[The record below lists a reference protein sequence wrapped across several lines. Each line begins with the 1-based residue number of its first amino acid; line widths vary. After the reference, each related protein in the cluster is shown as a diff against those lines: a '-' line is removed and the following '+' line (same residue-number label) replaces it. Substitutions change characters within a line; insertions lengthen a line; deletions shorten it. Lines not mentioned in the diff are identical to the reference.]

1 MQAAFQPITF
11 RTLFEPICRLYFR
24 LIQDCSGAIINGVRN
39 FHADD
44 TASDGMI
51 ELLFEQVFRPKKEEL
66 LFEQM
71 FRPKKEELLFEQVFR
86 PKKEELL
93 FEQVRVCIEMMDF
106 AMMDFCAKSDGLC
119 ITNDELQSSMR
130 MGMEG

>member
-66 LFEQM
+66 LFEQ
-71 FRPKKEELLFEQVFR
+71 
-86 PKKEELL
+86 
-93 FEQVRVCIEMMDF
+93 VRVCIEMMDF